1 MHDTTAVKSY
11 RSIHLGTA
19 NFKSV
24 QKFYKN
30 LFFCHLPILVFWMH
44 LNIVNTEKSQS
55 TAVKNCKVNKITRK
69 NLPHAQQNTV

>member
-11 RSIHLGTA
+11 RSIHIGTA

-30 LFFCHLPILVFWMH
+30 LFFCHLSILVFWMH
-44 LNIVNTEKSQS
+44 LNIVNSKKSQS
-55 TAVKNCKVNKITRK
+55 TAVKNLYKIYQK
-69 NLPHAQQNTV
+69 GLSHAQQNTV